1 MFRVFVCVLAL
12 VSICSPV
19 VIAQDPFPVRSV
31 AAGQIVRVV
40 KGNYLLTVQCNI
52 QPGGKLVIEAG
63 ATIKVD
69 GPGIVFYNRGALE
82 INGTAAEPVRVYSDP
97 GKNCGTLF
105 CPWASGPRPQVS
117 MNHLDWTTTLNSNCF
132 FLQAT
137 DFTIANSRITNRSRS
152 IPQTSRVCVAVNSGS
167 VGTISSCFLD
177 GSNQDISTAS
187 AGLVIGNGNV
197 QTDVVELF
205 ETVIANTTDPIRVRK
220 QYALVSGVIE

>member
-1 MFRVFVCVLAL
+1 MVRFIVCVLAL

-31 AAGQIVRVV
+31 AAGQVVRVA
-40 KGNYLLTVQCNI
+40 KGNYLLTAQCNI

-63 ATIKVD
+63 ASIKVD
-69 GPGIVFYNRGALE
+69 GPGIVFNNRGSLE
-82 INGTAAEPVRVYSDP
+82 IAGTAADPVRVWSDP
-97 GKNCGTLF
+97 GKDCGSLF
-105 CPWASGPRPQVS
+105 CPWTSGPRPQVS
-117 MNHLDWTTTLNSNCF
+117 INHLDWTTTLNSNCL

-152 IPQTSRVCVAVNSGS
+152 ISQNNRVCVAANSGS
-167 VGTISSCFLD
+167 VGTISGCFLD
-177 GSNQDISTAS
+177 GSNQDILTAS

-197 QTDVVELF
+197 QADVVELF

-220 QYALVSGVIE
+220 QFALVSGVIE